1 MPDDTEVGGHP
12 SHDAKSNSNAPNIDQ
27 CPPHYSTKNFF
38 LIDCCYNLLSTKNF
52 LVDYFATFVVF
63 IDLFRLKGLSSAHNG
78 K

>member
-1 MPDDTEVGGHP
+1 MPDDTEVVPPASKKQLQRSQHRSMP
-12 SHDAKSNSNAPNIDQ
+12 SSLFDEEL
-27 CPPHYSTKNFF
+27 FF